1 VDDVFT
7 TGATVNEAA
16 KILKKEGAGKVHV
29 FTLGRVVVGKGSG
42 LYGEIKRRDKMFFV
56 PPLKSQCGV
65 TKYQQTMLAI

>member
-1 VDDVFT
+1 MRSIVPSWLQEKNILLVDDVFT

-42 LYGEIKRRDKMFFV
+42 L
-56 PPLKSQCGV
+56 
-65 TKYQQTMLAI
+65 